1 MGIGSNKKIEYSDE
15 VRFMD
20 DERVYIAK
28 QYANGMPIDIDS
40 FQVFDITNLNTQMLF
55 GAGNPSTTQTALN
68 MSNLTDDDKVLMGVS
83 ETKSSKKTK

>member
-15 VRFMD
+15 VKFMD

-28 QYANGMPIDIDS
+28 QYANGMPKDNDS

-55 GAGNPSTTQTALN
+55 ATGNHSTAPAAFN
-68 MSNLTDDDKVLMGVS
+68 MSNLTDDEKVLMGVS